1 MFYLRENRRE
11 TVLFA
16 THAAFAV
23 IKYTARRRCRLQK
36 LKGKVIYKVD

>member
-1 MFYLRENRRE
+1 MFDLRKSRME

-23 IKYTARRRCRLQK
+23 IKYAARRRCRLQK
-36 LKGKVIYKVD
+36 LKEKVIYKVD